1 MERLRSFTRPPPKK
15 EEDLRN
21 EHLKKLSE
29 ERVKNWPNTLAAQ
42 RKKKEQWKEI
52 RAAEEE
58 AYRVKVDNEEREL
71 REAAAAKAYAK
82 AKYLKFENQDKTKF
96 LRAQQLYSDCVYE
109 RQEQIREKEVMKLWE
124 KEKEKAYHEDVMRHV
139 AEGDRREA
147 AELEARKLKNAP
159 PGTSMAHQVGTWSKA
174 STSAAPCSTSCG
186 VVAAARRRLRRACAS
201 SARPSSAA
209 MATIGQ
215 MVEATS
221 EE

>member
-82 AKYLKFENQDKTKF
+82 AKFLKFENQDKTKYAPPESSYAVDARRVQKRRPSVVSF
-96 LRAQQLYSDCVYE
+96 SILSCFGQ
-109 RQEQIREKEVMKLWE
+109 
-124 KEKEKAYHEDVMRHV
+124 
-139 AEGDRREA
+139 RRE
-147 AELEARKLKNAP
+147 LTARFYTGSSGP
-159 PGTSMAHQVGTWSKA
+159 SSSTRTA
-174 STSAAPCSTSCG
+174 STSARSRSG
-186 VVAAARRRLRRACAS
+186 RRRS
-201 SARPSSAA
+201 
-209 MATIGQ
+209 
-215 MVEATS
+215 
-221 EE
+221 

>member
-82 AKYLKFENQDKTKF
+82 AKYLKFENQDKTKYAS
-96 LRAQQLYSDCVYE
+96 RV
-109 RQEQIREKEVMKLWE
+109 
-124 KEKEKAYHEDVMRHV
+124 
-139 AEGDRREA
+139 DRDA
-147 AELEARKLKNAP
+147 ID
-159 PGTSMAHQVGTWSKA
+159 
-174 STSAAPCSTSCG
+174 
-186 VVAAARRRLRRACAS
+186 ARRLHLSTPWVLSWAILRPFGPRQGE
-201 SARPSSAA
+201 RGPA
-209 MATIGQ
+209 MA
-215 MVEATS
+215 
-221 EE
+221 

>member
-82 AKYLKFENQDKTKF
+82 AKYLKFENQDKTKWVAASLFTPSTRLVSIRRGRGWFF
-96 LRAQQLYSDCVYE
+96 LRF
-109 RQEQIREKEVMKLWE
+109 
-124 KEKEKAYHEDVMRHV
+124 
-139 AEGDRREA
+139 
-147 AELEARKLKNAP
+147 
-159 PGTSMAHQVGTWSKA
+159 
-174 STSAAPCSTSCG
+174 
-186 VVAAARRRLRRACAS
+186 
-201 SARPSSAA
+201 
-209 MATIGQ
+209 
-215 MVEATS
+215 
-221 EE
+221 

>member
-1 MERLRSFTRPPPKK
+1 MRVPPAEASGALLVRGAAGRRGAFAAAPGAEELPAPPFDVHEDINNSREAAPRRRSRATMRTTRRKQSAPLCISGNEMERLRSFTRPPPKK

-82 AKYLKFENQDKTKF
+82 AKYLKFENQDKTK
-96 LRAQQLYSDCVYE
+96 
-109 RQEQIREKEVMKLWE
+109 
-124 KEKEKAYHEDVMRHV
+124 
-139 AEGDRREA
+139 
-147 AELEARKLKNAP
+147 
-159 PGTSMAHQVGTWSKA
+159 
-174 STSAAPCSTSCG
+174 
-186 VVAAARRRLRRACAS
+186 
-201 SARPSSAA
+201 
-209 MATIGQ
+209 
-215 MVEATS
+215 
-221 EE
+221 